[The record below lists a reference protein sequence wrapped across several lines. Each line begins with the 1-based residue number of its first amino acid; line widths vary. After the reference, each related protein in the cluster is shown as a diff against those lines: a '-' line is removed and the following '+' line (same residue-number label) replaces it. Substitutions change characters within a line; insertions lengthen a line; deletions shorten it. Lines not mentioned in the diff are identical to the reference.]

1 MDATAK
7 MLKDLSEAPGV
18 SGYEKEVRRVIR
30 RYVEPYAVIEQD
42 RLGSLVARRT
52 GASDR
57 PRIMLAAH
65 MDEIGFMVKSVT
77 SEGYLRFLPLGGW
90 FDQVLLAQRV
100 IVKTASGDVPG
111 IIGSKPPHLLT
122 EEERKKVVEKKDMFI
137 DIGATSFEQATS
149 EFGIR
154 PGDPVVPASSFEV
167 LKNDKVYMGKAWDD
181 RVGCALFIDV
191 LRNLAGGSGSHPNTV
206 YGVATVQ
213 EEVGLRGAET
223 SADVVDPDVAFA
235 LEVGIA
241 NDVPGSDKDK
251 VQERMGEGPV
261 ILIYDRSL
269 IPNIKLRDLVI
280 DTAKAHGIPYQ
291 TDFMEGG
298 AADTGRIHLH
308 GSGVPS
314 IVIGV
319 PSRYIH
325 SHAALIHR
333 DDYDHAVALI
343 TEVVKR
349 LDAVTVADLVS

>member
-7 MLKDLSEAPGV
+7 MLKELSEAPGV
-18 SGYEKEVRRVIR
+18 SGYEREVRKIIR
-30 RYVEPYAVIEQD
+30 RYVEPHAVIEQD
-42 RLGSLVARRT
+42 RLGSVVARRT
-52 GASDR
+52 GTSDR

-77 SEGYLRFLPLGGW
+77 PEGFLRFLPLGGW

-122 EEERKKVVEKKDMFI
+122 EEERKKVVEKKEMFI
-137 DIGATSFEQATS
+137 DVGATSFEQATD

-154 PGDPVVPASSFEV
+154 PGDPVIPVSSFEV
-167 LKNDKVYMGKAWDD
+167 FKNEKIYMGKAWDD

-191 LRNLAGGSGSHPNTV
+191 LRNLASTTHPNTV
-206 YGVATVQ
+206 YGVGTVQ

-223 SADVVDPDVAFA
+223 SANVVDPDVAFA

-241 NDVPGSDKDK
+241 NDVPGSDKEK
-251 VQERMGEGPV
+251 VQERMGAGPV

-325 SHAALIHR
+325 SHAALINR

-349 LDAVTVADLVS
+349 LDAATVADLVS

>member
-7 MLKDLSEAPGV
+7 MLKELSEAHGV
-18 SGYEKEVRRVIR
+18 SGYEREVRKIIR

-77 SEGYLRFLPLGGW
+77 PEGFVRFLLLGGW

-100 IVKTASGDVPG
+100 VIKTASGDVPG

-137 DIGATSFEQATS
+137 DVGAASFEQATG

-154 PGDPVVPASSFEV
+154 PGDPVVPVSGFEV
-167 LKNDKVYMGKAWDD
+167 LKNEKIYMGKAWDD

-191 LRNLAGGSGSHPNTV
+191 LKNLASTTHPNTV
-206 YGVATVQ
+206 YGVGTVQ

-241 NDVPGSDKDK
+241 NDIPGSDKEK
-251 VQERMGEGPV
+251 VQERMGAGPV

-298 AADTGRIHLH
+298 ATDTGRIHLH

-325 SHAALIHR
+325 THASLINR
-333 DDYDHAVALI
+333 DDYDRAVALI

-349 LDAVTVADLVS
+349 LDAATVADLVS

>member
-7 MLKDLSEAPGV
+7 MLKELSEAPGV
-18 SGYEKEVRRVIR
+18 SGYEREVRKIIR
-30 RYVEPYAVIEQD
+30 RYVEPHAVIEQD
-42 RLGSLVARRT
+42 RLGSVVARRT
-52 GASDR
+52 GTSDR

-77 SEGYLRFLPLGGW
+77 PEGFLRFLPLGGW

-122 EEERKKVVEKKDMFI
+122 EEEQKKVVEKKEMFI
-137 DIGATSFEQATS
+137 DVGATSFEQATD

-154 PGDPVVPASSFEV
+154 PGDPVIPVSSFEV
-167 LKNDKVYMGKAWDD
+167 LKNEKIYMGKAWDD

-191 LRNLAGGSGSHPNTV
+191 LRNLASATHPNTV
-206 YGVATVQ
+206 YGVGTVQ

-241 NDVPGSDKDK
+241 NDVPGSDKEK
-251 VQERMGEGPV
+251 VQERMGAGPV
-261 ILIYDRSL
+261 VLIYDRSL

-325 SHAALIHR
+325 SHASLINR

-349 LDAVTVADLVS
+349 LDAATVADLLS